1 MVVPGLVSQMS
12 VSLAAGVF
20 CLRVADA
27 GELRARSAL
36 P

>member
-1 MVVPGLVSQMS
+1 
-12 VSLAAGVF
+12 VF

-27 GELRARSAL
+27 GELRAPVTFAIRFTH